1 MKNIISV
8 LALFLFYGCRDMS
21 KGYIYEI
28 YQNGVKIDENCRN
41 SSRSSFSS
49 EGSYY
54 KKTDRPCKI
63 KRDGCGCFGSSNSE
77 EKKESSGEHDIEED
91 FK

>member
-1 MKNIISV
+1 MKKLI
-8 LALFLFYGCRDMS
+8 LLMTLFLFYGCRDFD

-28 YQNGVKIDENCRN
+28 YQNGVKIDEECKNR
-41 SSRSSFSS
+41 RGGSFSS
-49 EGSYY
+49 EGYYY

-63 KRDGCGCFGSSNSE
+63 KRNGCGCFGSSDSE
-77 EKKESSGEHDIEED
+77 EKKEFSGEHDIEED